1 MFSEACVILFTIGLM
16 TTGSLPILVTVRLI
30 RILLECFLVDN
41 NNFVIQA
48 VLRDSII
55 SLLSGAGQE
64 ISKLKIQLQEV
75 IAGRSIAEDMNNAL
89 QVCLKD
95 LVECKIFT
103 HSLKK
108 HVNCNF
114 NYFDNVNVFAH
125 MVFSERDN

>member
-1 MFSEACVILFTIGLM
+1 MFSEAYVILFTIGLM
-16 TTGSLPILVTVRLI
+16 ATGSLPILVTARLI

-95 LVECKIFT
+95 LVECQGFT

-114 NYFDNVNVFAH
+114 NYFDKRKRFCTH
-125 MVFSERDN
+125 GIFRTR